1 MVFVGSEKT
10 VTVSSTRHDFAPRP
24 AKRLKFTGDRRSKP
38 ERRLSDEIPL
48 QEIRND
54 KADIEKIVNGS
65 EESWEYKDVINPD
78 WDVDRRAG
86 LYIVGWYGP
95 NDPEVSTFQIPPRQK
110 IMLREH
116 YDAESPE
123 LVSSQEAVRN
133 L

>member
-10 VTVSSTRHDFAPRP
+10 VTVSSTRQDLAPRP
-24 AKRLKFTGDRRSKP
+24 AKRPKFTGDRRSKP
-38 ERRLSDEIPL
+38 KRRLSDEIPL

-54 KADIEKIVNGS
+54 KADIEKVVNYT

-95 NDPEVSTFQIPPRQK
+95 NDPEVSTFRIPPSQK
-110 IMLREH
+110 KKKKC
-116 YDAESPE
+116 
-123 LVSSQEAVRN
+123 
-133 L
+133 